1 MKFTKWVTTSTLTLA
16 LVGSSLPPAM
26 AEKQVAVQQ
35 ETVNTSIQENEDG
48 TVVQNYEEDF
58 GSDTWKYVKTL
69 VAIYNNQP
77 LIHGEFKNEFHIAS
91 NDHDVRYNIAN
102 RGSNT
107 STWKIFNPKGEIWNN
122 GTLKPGESK
131 TYTAFWDLHD
141 IPMGEYKIS
150 IISNNGGAG
159 EFDFTVSVLN

>member
-107 STWKIFNPKGEIWNN
+107 SAWKIFNPKGEI
-122 GTLKPGESK
+122 
-131 TYTAFWDLHD
+131 
-141 IPMGEYKIS
+141 
-150 IISNNGGAG
+150 
-159 EFDFTVSVLN
+159 